1 MKNKIFLKIIYV
13 FAFIGFV
20 FFVVFL
26 SMQFGWLNVRGS
38 IAERNEFFGQ
48 VKKTDNTNG
57 CINNPKTSDEEVLC
71 AWADTAE
78 WIVVREG
85 LKKDAD
91 IIKDVSIKTGVSAR
105 MIASAVVPEQIRF
118 FTSNRESFKRY
129 FEPMKLLGSMS
140 QFSLGVSGIKQETAN
155 DIEKYTSDPTSP
167 FYPGGGIAELLSY
180 PEGVNHDT
188 ELYKRLTDPKNHYYS
203 YLYTAIYL
211 KEIEAQW
218 KDAGFETGNRP
229 DVLVTLFNLGFK
241 ASNPKPNPQVAGSAI
256 SVGGKN
262 YTFGL
267 LGASFYNSNELIEI
281 FPN

>member
-1 MKNKIFLKIIYV
+1 MNSCFLIDMKNKIFLKIVYV

-38 IAERNEFFGQ
+38 TEERNEFFGQ

-57 CINNPKTSDEEVLC
+57 CLNAPTSNKEEVLC
-71 AWADTAE
+71 AWVDTAE
-78 WIVVREG
+78 WEVVREG
-85 LKKDAD
+85 LKKDAE
-91 IIKDVSIKTGVSAR
+91 IIKDVSNKTGVSAR
-105 MIASAVVPEQIRF
+105 MIVASVVPEQIRF

-155 DIEKYTSDPTSP
+155 DIEKYANDPTSP
-167 FYPGGGIAELLSY
+167 FYPGEGIADLLKYSQ
-180 PEGVNHDT
+180 GVNHDT
-188 ELYKRLTDPKNHYYS
+188 ELYKRLTDAKNHYYS
-203 YLYTAIYL
+203 YLYTAVYL
-211 KEIEAQW
+211 KEIEIQW
-218 KDAGFETGNRP
+218 KNAGFEVRDRP

-256 SVGGKN
+256 SVGGK
-262 YTFGL
+262 
-267 LGASFYNSNELIEI
+267 
-281 FPN
+281 

>member
-1 MKNKIFLKIIYV
+1 MNNKIFLKIIYV
-13 FAFIGFV
+13 FAFVGFV
-20 FFVVFL
+20 FVAVFI

-38 IAERNEFFGQ
+38 ISERNSFFGQ

-57 CINNPKTSDEEVLC
+57 CLNAPKTSEEEVLC

-78 WIVVREG
+78 WAVVRDG
-85 LKKDAD
+85 LKKDAS
-91 IIKDVSIKTGVSAR
+91 IIQKVSEETGVPAR
-105 MIASAVVPEQIRF
+105 MIAASVVPEQIRF

-155 DIEKYTSDPTSP
+155 DIEKYSNEPTSV
-167 FYPGGGIAELLSY
+167 FYPGEGIAELLKY
-180 PEGVNHDT
+180 PEGVNHDA
-188 ELYKRLTDPKNHYYS
+188 ELYKRLTDAKDHYYS
-203 YLYTAIYL
+203 YLYTAVYL
-211 KEIEAQW
+211 KEIEMQW
-218 KDAGFETGNRP
+218 KNAGFEVYDRP

-241 ASNPKPNPQVAGSAI
+241 ASSPKPNPQVAGSGI
-256 SVGGKN
+256 FVGGKN

-267 LGASFYNSNELIEI
+267 LGTSFYNSNELIEI